1 VAAIETAARR
11 SCCRPTATSV
21 STSGAIHLTF
31 ASSGTGALIH
41 LTDEMFKQ
49 ASGIDLTRVPYKGTT
64 QIIPDI
70 LDGRI
75 CRTKSPGGRRSSG
88 MPT

>member
-1 VAAIETAARR
+1 
-11 SCCRPTATSV
+11 
-21 STSGAIHLTF
+21 
-31 ASSGTGALIH
+31 
-41 LTDEMFKQ
+41 MFKQ
-49 ASGIDLTRVPYKGTT
+49 AAGIDLTRVPYKGTT